1 MYLPASQTAQADKA
15 DVLYVPAEHTVHVY
29 EKSDPD
35 TVPLVL
41 RAAPF
46 VAVEDV

>member
-1 MYLPASQTAQADKA
+1 ME

-29 EKSDPD
+29 VKSDPD
-35 TVPLVL
+35 TVPLEL
-41 RAAPF
+41 RREPF